1 MKLDSIALAE
11 ALVTSETFATE
22 VVEQDE
28 DEDEDEVDR
37 EYDLNPPP
45 AIER

>member
-11 ALVTSETFATE
+11 ALVTSEPFAPE
-22 VVEQDE
+22 VVEQ
-28 DEDEDEVDR
+28 DEDEVDR